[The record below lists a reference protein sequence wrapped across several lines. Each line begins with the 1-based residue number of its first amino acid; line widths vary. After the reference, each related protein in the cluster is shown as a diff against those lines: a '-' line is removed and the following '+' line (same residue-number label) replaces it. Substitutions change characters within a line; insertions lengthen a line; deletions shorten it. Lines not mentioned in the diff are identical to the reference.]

1 MDAGASIVIP
11 QVDTVE
17 QAKHVVSGV
26 RYGKSVGGGRSAPP
40 FRYLAGV
47 TDMKVDST
55 KSHHVNMNQQAA
67 LMIQVESEEG
77 VRNLD
82 AILTECP
89 EIDMV
94 WLGRLDARVSMG
106 LPAYDAPNG
115 WNEPEW
121 LEIER
126 IYAEA
131 VKKHDKP
138 HSGFTFVEGDEL
150 KKQTGNM
157 AVVFTGGDVTALA
170 GLADVARKSKEVLK
184 LQK

>member
-17 QAKHVVSGV
+17 QAKHVVAGV
-26 RYGKSVGGGRSAPP
+26 RYGKNIGGGRSAPP

-47 TDMKVDST
+47 TDMKVDAT

-106 LPAYDAPNG
+106 LAAHDAPNG

-121 LEIER
+121 LEVER
-126 IYAEA
+126 IYAET
-131 VKKHDKP
+131 VKKHNKP
-138 HSGFTFVEGDEL
+138 HSGFCFAEGEEL
-150 KKQTGNM
+150 AKQTGNM
-157 AVVFTGGDVTALA
+157 AMVLTGADVTALA
-170 GLADVARKSKEVLK
+170 GLADVARKSKEALRLTK
-184 LQK
+184 